1 MGETTDNRP
10 NNQEGQSFTAR
21 EFELMQELVRSRM
34 EKNEELQYESFEGY
48 ELPPRTQFSMLKKP
62 AVSIKYRQLTFN
74 MAAIRLFEG
83 VKHVLTVVNT
93 EKKRLAV
100 VPCAEEESAS
110 VEWARVNKQGK
121 WVNKNITSV
130 DFVENLYHLM
140 GWNRECRYKVLGR
153 VAASDRVLILVF
165 EMEEV
170 IMFAPKKEEF
180 VDPVT
185 GETKKRQVKYYPD
198 AYKNRIERSYTEY
211 EQYRQLNLF
220 EDFTD
225 GIAHIL
231 YKNRI
236 ERSYTEYEQYRQL
249 NLFEDFGA
257 YNKEGKDGSIDLI
270 GENQIENSMEGT
282 ETPQGVTVPVHDAE
296 NPIQNDINLQ
306 EGDDDNG
313 RNKENTSTNFSITG
327 QMGFH

>member
-1 MGETTDNRP
+1 MGETTENRT
-10 NNQEGQSFTAR
+10 NNQEGQNFTAR
-21 EFELMQELVRSRM
+21 EYELIQELVRSRM
-34 EKNEELQYESFEGY
+34 EKNEELQYESLEGY

-62 AVSIKYRQLTFN
+62 AVSIKYGQLTFN

-83 VKHVLTVVNT
+83 VKHVLTIVNSD
-93 EKKRLAV
+93 KKKLAV

-110 VEWARVNKQGK
+110 VEWARVNKKGN

-130 DFVENLYHLM
+130 DFVENLFRLI

-153 VAASDRVLILVF
+153 VAASDKGLILVF
-165 EMEEV
+165 EMEEA

-198 AYKNRIERSYTEY
+198 AYKNKIGRSYTEY
-211 EQYRQLNLF
+211 EQYRQM
-220 EDFTD
+220 
-225 GIAHIL
+225 
-231 YKNRI
+231 
-236 ERSYTEYEQYRQL
+236 

-257 YNKEGKDGSIDLI
+257 YNKEGKDGPTDLI
-270 GENQIENSMEGT
+270 EENSIEKSQIESSMEGT
-282 ETPQGVTVPVHDAE
+282 ETPQGVTVPAHDAE